1 MFDFKQHYQ
10 EILKLIHSYYEIN
23 SQCNELL
30 TENEQ
35 YKRQKEE
42 LLARFGN
49 RYGKV
54 GAGEARIYTE
64 QELTQLRLELANSA
78 GLWALIKS
86 MLGFGKNQ
94 REVYQELM
102 GKLNGLLNFMQN
114 QIDNCQNEA
123 ASVLY
128 KLDQISDQ
136 YSLAYKNVKCFGG
149 CTSDSDWTNYTVPD
163 TLENERIFLGDFL
176 KPLVTEE
183 ERADLERLDE
193 KKTLF
198 NACRE
203 GEYLAVPW
211 GFMLSAPVQIC
222 VDYKTRTSTGA
233 RQMLQSVIY
242 QMLRSTPR
250 YYMEL
255 HFMDAVTSG
264 NDFRDF
270 IRLQRVKKTDIA
282 MLNKKVTGGNYQL
295 VHSYLKNEDISAG
308 LGKLVQRMTA
318 VINEKASCTT
328 VTEYNMEHG
337 MESWIP
343 YQVVVAQNLHEGY
356 SDTDLKN
363 LQYLIENGRTL
374 GVFVII
380 LNNEDRWE
388 QDRAD
393 DRKNGFEN
401 CFSSEAL
408 QNLIRVKMDTDGSF
422 ISARGVTNAFWH
434 WHTGDS
440 HLEFIEKI
448 AAELSSE
455 VKLDNEF
462 QRIFDMNSPFGQM
475 DSTNGLH
482 IPFAIDQRGKLLS
495 YSLGQALNAHGLIC
509 GGTGSGKSSLLHMLI
524 SSVVMNYSPEDV
536 ELWLA
541 DYKITEFYSYKT
553 NTPPHIRFI
562 GLSKTSDFS
571 YAFMDKIVEE
581 MNRRQN
587 IIAQADYQYKM
598 GGGKSNITSFT
609 DYRKV
614 YGRNSMTRLLVIV
627 DEFHVMSQHAQLEP
641 DYKIK
646 LENILSEARALGI
659 ILLLSDQAIVD
670 GLRGLSDKGK
680 KQIKARIAL
689 ANYMDELKETLNVSD
704 NDQLRS
710 FAHMK
715 VGEVAIQT
723 VQENEDR
730 EEVATIERATA
741 IYINGTCR
749 YNVNEKA
756 REIYHAADY
765 EADVFDDRVVE
776 PMKVDEIDEWE
787 TKYLSSHRDG
797 SKDMQI
803 YLGRPVDLGFA
814 LHFPLLQRKGNN
826 MMCVSGTEDQQMRI
840 LSAVIRSFCRQPDFA
855 VRILTDP
862 YASVY
867 REYKPEIVEMSKNTP
882 EITVEDDLENICYEV
897 CELRELLKDRG
908 NKKKYLVI
916 WLGLDAMADI
926 LADEKRKTLMLPP
939 KAKVNIKKESK
950 AAESLNWES
959 EDWKI
964 TDQQRQDQEGLD
976 INEEVGY
983 QEKEETADIN
993 DLALSEFEAL
1003 FGGSDFLSD
1012 ISDEKDDT
1020 EDDNMGDDEK
1030 QEKTQKSYLYDAR
1043 SDIARIVHLGP
1054 TCNVFNLVMY
1064 DSASALRD
1072 FREIKTLDFN
1082 HKIAFP
1088 MSDYEAGEFL
1098 EQPRLIR
1105 ELAPHLGYYHNG
1117 RKGKR
1122 FIPYKL

>member
-1 MFDFKQHYQ
+1 MFDFKQCYQ
-10 EILKLIHSYYEIN
+10 QILNLIQSYHEIN
-23 SQCNELL
+23 SRCNELFI
-30 TENEQ
+30 ENEQ
-35 YKRQKEE
+35 YERQKNE
-42 LLARFGN
+42 LFARFGN

-54 GAGEARIYTE
+54 GAGEAKIYTE
-64 QELTQLRLELANSA
+64 QELTQLRLELANSG
-78 GLWALIKS
+78 GLWSLLKS
-86 MLGFGKNQ
+86 MLGFGKSQ
-94 REVYQELM
+94 RDVYQELM

-114 QIDNCQNEA
+114 QIENCQNE
-123 ASVLY
+123 STSILY

-136 YSLAYKNVKCFGG
+136 YCIAYKNVKCYGG
-149 CTSDSDWTNYTVPD
+149 CSSDSDWTNYTVPD

-183 ERADLERLDE
+183 EREELEELDG
-193 KKTLF
+193 KKVLF
-198 NACRE
+198 DSCRE

-222 VDYKTRTSTGA
+222 IDYKSRTSAGA

-270 IRLQRVKKTDIA
+270 IRLQRVKKTDVVL
-282 MLNKKVTGGNYQL
+282 LNKKVTSGNYQL
-295 VHSYLKNEDISAG
+295 VHSYLKKEDISTG
-308 LGKLVQRMTA
+308 LSSLVQRMTA

-328 VTEYNMEHG
+328 VTEYNMQHG

-374 GVFVII
+374 GIFVII

-388 QDRAD
+388 QENTDVG
-393 DRKNGFEN
+393 KKGFEG

-408 QNLIRVKMDTDGSF
+408 QNLIRVKMGANSSWISSKGS
-422 ISARGVTNAFWH
+422 TNAFQH
-434 WHTGDS
+434 WHTGNS

-448 AAELSSE
+448 VAELSSE
-455 VKLDNEF
+455 IKLDNEF
-462 QRIFDMNSPFGQM
+462 QRVFDISSPFGQM

-482 IPFAIDQRGKLLS
+482 IPFAIDQRGKILS

-524 SSVVMNYSPEDV
+524 SSVVMNYRPEDV

-614 YGRNSMTRLLVIV
+614 YGKNAMTRLLVIV

-689 ANYMDELKETLNVSD
+689 ANYMDELKETLNVND

-715 VGEVAIQT
+715 VGEVAVQT

-756 REIYHAADY
+756 REVYNASDY
-765 EADVFDDRVVE
+765 EADVFDERVVDA
-776 PMKVDEIDEWE
+776 MKPDEIDEWE
-787 TKYLSSHRDG
+787 RQCLPSHRDG

-803 YLGRPVDLGFA
+803 YLGRPVDLEFA

-826 MMCVSGTEDQQMRI
+826 MMCVSGTEEQQMRI
-840 LSAVIRSFCRQPDFA
+840 LSAVIRSFCRQPDFS
-855 VRILTDP
+855 VRVLADP

-867 REYKPEIVEMSKNTP
+867 REYKPEIMEMAKNML
-882 EITVEDDLENICYEV
+882 EITVEDNLEDVCREIYDL
-897 CELRELLKDRG
+897 LELLKNRG
-908 NKKKYLVI
+908 NRKKYLVV

-926 LADEKRKTLMLPP
+926 LADEKRKAPVLS
-939 KAKVNIKKESK
+939 KKPEISIDK
-950 AAESLNWES
+950 ENA
-959 EDWKI
+959 
-964 TDQQRQDQEGLD
+964 DQE
-976 INEEVGY
+976 
-983 QEKEETADIN
+983 EKSADIN
-993 DLALSEFEAL
+993 DPALSEFEAL
-1003 FGGSDFLSD
+1003 FGSSDLLSG
-1012 ISDEKDDT
+1012 ISDEEDDT
-1020 EDDNMGDDEK
+1020 ENDEELTEI
-1030 QEKTQKSYLYDAR
+1030 QNSYLYDAR
-1043 SDIARIVHLGP
+1043 SDIAKIIHLGP
-1054 TCNVFNLVMY
+1054 TCNVFNLVIY
-1064 DSASALRD
+1064 DSATALRD
-1072 FREIKTLDFN
+1072 FRDIKTLDFN

-1098 EQPRLIR
+1098 EQSRLIR